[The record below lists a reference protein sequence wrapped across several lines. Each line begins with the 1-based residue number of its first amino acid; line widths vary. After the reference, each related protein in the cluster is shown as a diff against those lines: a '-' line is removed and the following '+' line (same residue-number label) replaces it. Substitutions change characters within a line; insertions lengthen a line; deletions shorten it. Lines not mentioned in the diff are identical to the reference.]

1 MCIILLINLGANGWT
16 QTSYDGVMSAA
27 TIHFVLAGK
36 LAWDRVIETR
46 SEVLETSVIP
56 DRPMW
61 NSRSESNRNLT
72 LS

>member
-1 MCIILLINLGANGWT
+1 MRDVSSPEVRGE
-16 QTSYDGVMSAA
+16 
-27 TIHFVLAGK
+27 

-61 NSRSESNRNLT
+61 GTRQELNLRR
-72 LS
+72 LDS